1 MEKRRF
7 TLGHHLVAFL
17 DVLGQRERLKQLRHP
32 RTPEEHAEVGE
43 VLRQTAGFVLD
54 LRRIFGEQF
63 KAFEAGSLSMQRHT
77 TEPLRPRF
85 VGFSDSFV
93 TSVPLRNDGG
103 DLVGL
108 VTVYSALSASA
119 VVMLTSLAS
128 RHPLRGGIDVG
139 LAVEMG
145 PEEIYGWALASAYTL
160 ESKEAKYPRVVI
172 GNELWRYFNA
182 AITQFENQTTPVA
195 QSITAIV
202 KKTMELVAVDKDGRR
217 ILDYL
222 GQTMVDN
229 AAPGGNHR
237 DYMVKPAYDFV
248 LAEQK
253 RIKATGDAELIAR
266 YDSFRGYFESRLS
279 LWGLEA
285 AKD

>member
-1 MEKRRF
+1 MEKKHF

-17 DVLGQRERLKQLRHP
+17 DVLGQRERLQQLRLP
-32 RTPEEHAEVGE
+32 RTPEEHAEVAE

-54 LRRIFGEQF
+54 LRRIFDEQF

-77 TEPLRPRF
+77 NELLRPRF

-103 DLVGL
+103 DLVAI
-108 VTVYSALSASA
+108 VTVYSVLSAAA

-160 ESKEAKYPRVVI
+160 ESKEAKYPRIVI

-202 KKTMELVAVDKDGRR
+202 KKTMELVAVDEDGKR

-253 RIKATGDAELIAR
+253 RIKATGDAELIPR

-285 AKD
+285 AKV